1 MHGRRYR
8 LQLEKGERQGLIVDR
23 SGNPVVNGEGTELRG
38 AVLDRRS
45 IVARNFG
52 TVALATMVARGVEQ
66 VMHPAIGGAVEYV
79 SDFWNGPIGRVYRSM
94 PPILNV
100 VYANDLEAWGEQV
113 RDYHR
118 NIKGFDEKGRGFHAL
133 HTEPFYWAHDTF
145 VDVNRRVAKHYSPY
159 QFTEEDWHQ
168 LQLESNTW
176 YSRYSMPM
184 NIVPGSDEEYRE
196 WRADIVNNRLEM
208 TPSADRAINMLMEGK
223 LPLHEVVPRQFRWL
237 ARAALMP
244 VGEAARIFGIGE
256 MSEDVRERF
265 DIPFSADDQEKLD
278 NFRGVSRLLWRPT
291 PKPLLYNDEAYGA
304 RLRETGGRHDNVI
317 DLVAYN
323 GIQATYRGLKFGVAT
338 VKQTVNR
345 ANRVVDAAQDVTQN
359 VRSLISA

>member
-1 MHGRRYR
+1 MHGSRYQ
-8 LQLEKGERQGLIVDR
+8 LQIENGERQGSILDR
-23 SGNPVVNGEGTELRG
+23 NGNPVVNNNGIELRG
-38 AVLDRRS
+38 AVLDHES
-45 IVARNFG
+45 ITQRNFG

-79 SDFWNGPIGRVYRSM
+79 SDFWNDPIGRVYRSM

-113 RDYHR
+113 RDYHK

-145 VDVNRRVAKHYSPY
+145 VDANRRIAEHYNPDP
-159 QFTEEDWHQ
+159 FTQADWHQ

-184 NIVPGSDEEYRE
+184 GIVPGSDEEYRQ
-196 WRADIVNNRLEM
+196 WRADIVQNKLEI
-208 TPSADRAINMLMEGK
+208 TPSADRAINMMIDGK
-223 LPLHEVVPRQFRWL
+223 LPLHEVVPRQFRGL

-256 MSEDVRERF
+256 MSEDIRERF
-265 DIPFSADDQEKLD
+265 NIPFSDKDQQRLDD
-278 NFRGVSRLLWRPT
+278 FRGMSRLLWKQMPE
-291 PKPLLYNDEAYGA
+291 PLLYNGEAYSA
-304 RLRETGGRHDNVI
+304 HLRETGGKHRSTI
-317 DLVAYN
+317 DHVTY
-323 GIQATYRGLKFGVAT
+323 ATMSAGAAALKRT
-338 VKQTVNR
+338 VST
-345 ANRVVDAAQDVTQN
+345 A
-359 VRSLISA
+359 RSLSPIKF